1 MSDLDRLAGI
11 NDLETAKTFLLA
23 YAKENERLNKRLT
36 EVLAEL
42 AEAKGTT
49 RREQLELEL
58 VGVKEQLDKLR
69 QQTFGDSSERRPRP
83 SADDKPKPAAKKTGH
98 GPRPQPNLPVKT
110 RLLRLAEEDRVCP
123 RCNGRLEEIKGAT
136 EDAELI
142 DMVRQH
148 FLLVKQQRQKY
159 GCGCD
164 VHTTPAPTKHIKGG
178 RYSLRFAVAVAVA
191 KYADHNPLTRLC
203 RMFGRQGLDVDSQ
216 TLWDQIEA
224 LAQHLVPAYD
234 KLRQHILG
242 ADVVGADETWWR
254 LMGGKAKSTK
264 RWWAWS
270 LTNPDAVW
278 HGIDSSRSAKT
289 AAKYLEGFNGTL
301 MVDGYKAYDTMA
313 KHESG
318 IRLAHC
324 WAHARRKF
332 VEAEPNYPQCSE
344 AIELMGQLFE
354 LDRETRDPSLL
365 EGDAKLE
372 AEQTRLVKRNAE
384 ARPILDRLRAWA
396 LEQRGLP
403 KSGLRKAI
411 DYMFRYWDGLTVFL
425 EDAYVPLDNNQT
437 ERALRGLVIGRKN
450 HYGSRSKRG
459 TEVAA
464 LFYSLIE
471 TAKLHDIN
479 PADYIHTATIFAIEF
494 GEALLPWEYA
504 ALPES
509 A

>member
-1 MSDLDRLAGI
+1 
-11 NDLETAKTFLLA
+11 
-23 YAKENERLNKRLT
+23 
-36 EVLAEL
+36 
-42 AEAKGTT
+42 
-49 RREQLELEL
+49 
-58 VGVKEQLDKLR
+58 
-69 QQTFGDSSERRPRP
+69 
-83 SADDKPKPAAKKTGH
+83 
-98 GPRPQPNLPVKT
+98 
-110 RLLRLAEEDRVCP
+110 
-123 RCNGRLEEIKGAT
+123 
-136 EDAELI
+136 
-142 DMVRQH
+142 
-148 FLLVKQQRQKY
+148 
-159 GCGCD
+159 
-164 VHTTPAPTKHIKGG
+164 
-178 RYSLRFAVAVAVA
+178 
-191 KYADHNPLTRLC
+191 
-203 RMFGRQGLDVDSQ
+203 
-216 TLWDQIEA
+216 
-224 LAQHLVPAYD
+224 
-234 KLRQHILG
+234 
-242 ADVVGADETWWR
+242 
-254 LMGGKAKSTK
+254 
-264 RWWAWS
+264 
-270 LTNPDAVW
+270 
-278 HGIDSSRSAKT
+278 
-289 AAKYLEGFNGTL
+289 

-332 VEAEPNYPQCSE
+332 VEAKPNYPQCSE
-344 AIELMGQLFE
+344 AIELIGQLFE

-372 AEQTRLVKRNAE
+372 AEQTRLAKRNTE

-479 PADYIHTATIFAIEF
+479 SADYIYTATIFATEF
-494 GEALLPWEYA
+494 GEALLPWEFA
-504 ALPES
+504 ALPDS